1 MSGKEPSDET
11 SGRATTIAIGNFD
24 GVHRG
29 HQELVRY
36 AVAKAQRSGFD
47 AVVLTFDPHPAA
59 VLGKIPPPLLTA
71 TERKV
76 QLLQEIDPRLRVVV
90 QKFDKEFSQLSD
102 REFVETVLLRRMHA
116 RQVVVGSNF
125 HFGSNRQGNPRV
137 LAELGR
143 ELGFDAQPF
152 ELSGDLSGIF
162 SSTRVREAITA
173 GDLSSAAEI
182 LGRWHALSG
191 RVVRG
196 DGRGHELGF
205 PTANLEEI
213 AELLPPPGIY
223 ACLADP
229 LGPFGSS
236 TLPLEAVVHLGP
248 RPAVNRGFS
257 VEVHILDGDYALYNR
272 CLRVHLVARIR
283 GVSDFASLEQLRDQI
298 GSDVASARRIL
309 GRHGVASK
317 VVR

>member
-1 MSGKEPSDET
+1 MSGKEPSDEA
-11 SGRATTIAIGNFD
+11 SARATTIAIGNFD

-29 HQELVRY
+29 HRELVRY
-36 AVAKAQRSGFD
+36 AVTEARRRGFD
-47 AVVLTFDPHPAA
+47 VEVLTFDPHPAA
-59 VLGKIPPPLLTA
+59 VLGKTAPPLLTT

-76 QLLQEIDPRLRVVV
+76 ELLQHIDPTLRVVV
-90 QKFDKEFSQLSD
+90 QRFDREFSRLSD
-102 REFVETVLLRRMHA
+102 REFVETVLLGRMHA

-125 HFGSNRQGNPRV
+125 HFGSDRSGNPRV
-137 LAELGR
+137 LADLGR
-143 ELGFDAQPF
+143 ELGFDAHTF
-152 ELSGDLSGIF
+152 ELSGDRSGIF
-162 SSTRVREAITA
+162 SSTRVREAIAA
-173 GDLSSAAEI
+173 GDLALAAEI

-191 RVVRG
+191 CVVRG
-196 DGRGHELGF
+196 DGRGHQLGF

-229 LGPFGSS
+229 LAPPDSFPA
-236 TLPLEAVVHLGP
+236 PLKAVVHIGP

-257 VEVHILDGDYALYNR
+257 VEVHILDGDYALYGR
-272 CLRVHLVARIR
+272 RLRVHLAARIR
-283 GVSDFASLEQLRDQI
+283 AVSDFASLEQLREQI

-309 GRHGVASK
+309 GQLGVVTK